1 MHPVDEI
8 PCQRVRPEQVNNAT
22 PFPQFLQT
30 FKSTLGNV
38 FRAREDI
45 DQLSVTRGLPPY
57 VLRDVMACS
66 PFSTFIPTDY
76 GGRGGAVHES
86 IAVVE
91 AAAYESL
98 ALGLIFGI
106 NWALFI
112 QPVAKYGQA
121 GPRQEVLTD
130 FVQNRRMGGLM
141 ITEPDFGSDALHM
154 QTSWIEQDGRCHLKG
169 IKHWAGLTGWADY
182 WLLTARQLTPNKG
195 LARDIDFFIC
205 DVNAPGQ
212 QVVVEQKFHNL
223 GLYMIPYGRNLIDVV
238 LPATHRLEPNSTGIK
253 MMLDLLHR
261 SRMQFPSMAMGFLS
275 RVLDEA
281 IAHCR
286 DRQVGG
292 RSLMSY
298 DQVQARLA
306 KIQSAHTICSA
317 MCVNTSA
324 RAGLENDLAAH
335 GLEANAVKTCIS
347 DLMQDAAQSLLQLV
361 GAKGYRLDHF
371 AGRAIVDSRPFQ
383 IFEGSNDILYAQ
395 IAESLIKQMKV
406 AKQFNLQLFLKSLD
420 LTRSA
425 SLRLIKQLDFVL
437 ESTLSQRKMVE
448 LGLVV
453 SRIVAMELVIMLGAR
468 GFDQRLINASLA
480 SLEQEIISRL
490 SNYASNFNAE
500 WIDPEMERS
509 SWRNFCGDTASWC

>member
-1 MHPVDEI
+1 MHPVDDI
-8 PCQRVRPEQVNNAT
+8 PDRRLKPEQLNNET

-30 FKSTLGNV
+30 FKSTLSNV
-38 FRAREDI
+38 FHAREDI

-57 VLRDVMACS
+57 VLRDIMACS
-66 PFSTFIPTDY
+66 PLSTFIPTDC
-76 GGRGGAVHES
+76 GGRGGAVQES

-121 GPRQEVLTD
+121 RLRQAVLTD
-130 FVQNRRMGGLM
+130 FVKNRRMGGLM
-141 ITEPDFGSDALHM
+141 ITEPDYGSDALHM
-154 QTSWIEQDGRCHLKG
+154 QTFWTEQDGRCHLQG
-169 IKHWAGLTGWADY
+169 TKHWAGLTGWADY
-182 WLLTARQLTPNKG
+182 WLLTARQRTPNKG

-205 DVNAPGQ
+205 DANAPEQ
-212 QVVVEQKFHNL
+212 QVVVEEKFHNL
-223 GLYMIPYGRNLIDVV
+223 GLYMIPYGRNLIDVN
-238 LPATHRLEPNSTGIK
+238 LPATHRLVPNSTGIK

-281 IAHCR
+281 TIHCR

-292 RSLMSY
+292 KSLSSY

-306 KIQSAHTICSA
+306 RIQSACTICSA

-324 RAGLENDLAAH
+324 RAGLDNDLASH
-335 GLEANAVKTCIS
+335 GLEANAVKTCLT

-383 IFEGSNDILYAQ
+383 IFEGSNDILYVQ

-406 AKQFNLQLFLKSLD
+406 ANQFNLQLFLHTLD
-420 LTRSA
+420 LTRNA
-425 SLRLIKQLDFVL
+425 SMRLRNPLDFIL
-437 ESTLSQRKMVE
+437 ETTLSQRKMVE

-453 SRIVAMELVIMLGAR
+453 SRIVAMELVLMLGER
-468 GFDQRLINASLA
+468 GFDQRLIHASLA
-480 SLEQEIISRL
+480 SLDQEITSRL
-490 SNYASNFNAE
+490 SNYSCSFSAE
-500 WIDPEMERS
+500 LIDPEPGRS
-509 SWRNFCGDTASWC
+509 SWRDFCD